1 MNQKYVMAL
10 VDDDAFC
17 IRADGMNVASFIKEY
32 GELED
37 IAIMTMHRY
46 PLLNTRGGFV
56 DRCFDQEY
64 LAKQLL
70 PCLIPIQQE
79 QIPPAEIDYLKSWD
93 LLPENA
99 APVPDWDC
107 DKDMESGTLIS
118 QNQTMSGVRQRN
130 GPRKKIWRMK
140 G

>member
-79 QIPPAEIDYLKSWD
+79 LS
-93 LLPENA
+93 
-99 APVPDWDC
+99 
-107 DKDMESGTLIS
+107 LIH
-118 QNQTMSGVRQRN
+118 
-130 GPRKKIWRMK
+130 I
-140 G
+140 